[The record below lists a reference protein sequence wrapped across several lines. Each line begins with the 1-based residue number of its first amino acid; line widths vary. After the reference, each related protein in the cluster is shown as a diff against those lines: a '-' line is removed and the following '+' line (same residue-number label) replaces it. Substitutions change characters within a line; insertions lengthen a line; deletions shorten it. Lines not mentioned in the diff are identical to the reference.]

1 MNNRIR
7 QFILKKFMEYLI
19 NDNADKY
26 EDEKL
31 LMKLL
36 ERYRLADKKQRED
49 IRNFINNQIKDED
62 FRGFYQ

>member
-1 MNNRIR
+1 
-7 QFILKKFMEYLI
+7 MEYLI